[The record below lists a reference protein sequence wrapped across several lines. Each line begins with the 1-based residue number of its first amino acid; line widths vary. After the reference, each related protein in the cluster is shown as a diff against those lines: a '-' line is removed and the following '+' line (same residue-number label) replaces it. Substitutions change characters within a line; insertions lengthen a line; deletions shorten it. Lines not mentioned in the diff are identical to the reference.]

1 VQIQKKTQN
10 LKLWS
15 DQKMVILQNKKRKS
29 TKKPE
34 RDHESLFAVN
44 ITHLLGSADNI
55 IDSE

>member
-1 VQIQKKTQN
+1 
-10 LKLWS
+10 
-15 DQKMVILQNKKRKS
+15 MMILQNKKRKS